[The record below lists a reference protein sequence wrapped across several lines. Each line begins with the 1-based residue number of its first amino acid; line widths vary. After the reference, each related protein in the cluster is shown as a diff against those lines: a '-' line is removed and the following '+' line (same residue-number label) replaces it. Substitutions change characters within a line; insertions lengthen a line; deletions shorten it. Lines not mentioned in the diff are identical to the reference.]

1 MYIIAAAKRPENGES
16 CSVKRKINEPSN
28 AYADIRTLLKP
39 KQLVR
44 AVWMSERVCVRRAV
58 RLWADKVFSRIF
70 FPPST

>member
-1 MYIIAAAKRPENGES
+1 VCVRAFVGSRKYILCIAAKRPGNSEL

-44 AVWMSERVCVRRAV
+44 AV
-58 RLWADKVFSRIF
+58 
-70 FPPST
+70 